1 MRRGGAGT
9 YHEAAIQLSRNLLQ
23 YTTLVPL
30 QNIAVHIIEAQTRS
44 IADMEAA
51 LCGCEGVKNTGQELC
66 LYQRRFQQITGRMF
80 GDMER
85 ACSTNDVNGNFMR
98 EMIPHHRGAVQMSE
112 NALRFPICPELRP
125 IPEGD
130 HRLSAGGDTE
140 DGAAA
145 LSAVSAPGITKV
157 QAAYLRFCCGER
169 RRGGIPSG
177 KRPWNQRLQGLRRIK
192 R

>member
-1 MRRGGAGT
+1 
-9 YHEAAIQLSRNLLQ
+9 
-23 YTTLVPL
+23 
-30 QNIAVHIIEAQTRS
+30 
-44 IADMEAA
+44 MEAA

-80 GDMER
+80 GDMEW

-177 KRPWNQRLQGLRRIK
+177 KKALEPTAPGPSAHQKAGG
-192 R
+192 